1 MVYHDNGVQL
11 SDLEI
16 NVSSVAI
23 WIMQSGFT
31 FGAAHFHRD
40 IRAQMRA
47 PLRQDGKIQNE

>member
-11 SDLEI
+11 SGLEF
-16 NVSSVAI
+16 NDSSVAI

-40 IRAQMRA
+40 VRAQMRA
-47 PLRQDGKIQNE
+47 ALRQDGKVQNE